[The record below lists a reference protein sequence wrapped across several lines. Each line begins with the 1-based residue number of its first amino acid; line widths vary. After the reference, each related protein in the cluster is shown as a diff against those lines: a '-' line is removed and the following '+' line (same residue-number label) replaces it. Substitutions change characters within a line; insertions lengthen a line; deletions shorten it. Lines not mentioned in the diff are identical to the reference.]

1 MRKQIMILCTF
12 CAIAIFSSAQEKYLI
27 KGIANEELN
36 NQQLNLCLMGN
47 GEKAKEVVLDSATVE
62 KGLFSFSGVHQMPDI
77 AIIKDMDGETYP
89 LILEKGKISINIG
102 ANERGGTP
110 LNDSL
115 NIALNRIQP
124 IMDNMV
130 KTSEDI
136 SKLMTGMKPEEF
148 ADKMMND
155 TIFRGR
161 YDKIE
166 KIFFAQIDSI
176 SCCIKDYK
184 NSIVGIY
191 LFSVGGMM
199 MPFDDMKT
207 LMKEAPPMF
216 SQNGLVK
223 NIVEKKN
230 QAQLRIKAEVEKT
243 MSKERME
250 AQKKRQ
256 DMDAKIKIGERF
268 PDAKVKDN
276 AGNMKLLSDYVG
288 KGKYVLID
296 FWASWCGPCR
306 REMPNVKAVYEKYA
320 SKGFEVIS
328 ISTDQKLK
336 PWRAAIE
343 ELGMNWT
350 QLLDVDA
357 ADIYG
362 IYAIPRTFLI
372 DPTGIVIDRNLRG
385 EKLEEALSKLFE

>member
-1 MRKQIMILCTF
+1 
-12 CAIAIFSSAQEKYLI
+12 
-27 KGIANEELN
+27 
-36 NQQLNLCLMGN
+36 
-47 GEKAKEVVLDSATVE
+47 
-62 KGLFSFSGVHQMPDI
+62 
-77 AIIKDMDGETYP
+77 
-89 LILEKGKISINIG
+89 
-102 ANERGGTP
+102 
-110 LNDSL
+110 
-115 NIALNRIQP
+115 
-124 IMDNMV
+124 
-130 KTSEDI
+130 
-136 SKLMTGMKPEEF
+136 
-148 ADKMMND
+148 
-155 TIFRGR
+155 
-161 YDKIE
+161 
-166 KIFFAQIDSI
+166 
-176 SCCIKDYK
+176 
-184 NSIVGIY
+184 
-191 LFSVGGMM
+191 

-207 LMKEAPPMF
+207 LMEEAPPMF

-243 MSKERME
+243 MSKEQME

-276 AGNMKLLSDYVG
+276 SGNMKLLSDYVG

>member
-1 MRKQIMILCTF
+1 MILCTF
-12 CAIAIFSSAQEKYLI
+12 CAIAIFSSAQEKYSI

-36 NQQLNLCLMGN
+36 NQLLYLCLMGE
-47 GEKAKEVVLDSATVE
+47 GDEKNAKEVVLDSTTVE
-62 KGLFSFSGVHQMPDI
+62 KGKFSFSGVYQMPDI

-89 LILEKGKISINIG
+89 LILEKGKISVNTTT
-102 ANERGGTP
+102 NERGGTP

-115 NIALNRIQP
+115 NIALNRMQL

-136 SKLMTGMKPEEF
+136 YKLMTGMKPEEF
-148 ADKMMND
+148 ADKMVND
-155 TIFRGR
+155 TAFRAK

-166 KIFFAQIDSI
+166 KKFLAQMDSV
-176 SCCIKDYK
+176 SHCIRDYK

-191 LFSVGGMM
+191 LFSIGGMM
-199 MPFDDMKT
+199 MPFEDMEI
-207 LMKEAPPMF
+207 LMKEASPIF
-216 SQNGLVK
+216 SQNNLVR

-230 QAQLRIKAEVEKT
+230 QAQLRMKAEVEKRIT
-243 MSKERME
+243 PEQRE
-250 AQKKRQ
+250 EQKKRKE
-256 DMDAKIKIGERF
+256 MDAKIKIGEHF

-276 AGNMKLLSDYVG
+276 TGNMKLLSDYVG

-306 REMPNVKAVYEKYA
+306 HEMPNVKAAYEKYV

-328 ISTDQKLK
+328 ISTDRKLK
-336 PWRAAIE
+336 SWRAAIE

-357 ADIYG
+357 GDVYG
-362 IYAIPRTFLI
+362 IYAIPRTFLV
-372 DPTGIVIDRNLRG
+372 DPTGIVIDKNLRG